1 MWGSILLRKLRTSS
15 LPWCGLAG
23 LAFVLGV
30 FVLTGGGQEV
40 VLLVALFVFLGACFR
55 GLVLA
60 VRDDEVSSATIR
72 SPGGRTLAI
81 IGSDS
86 AAARRRRRIERDRR
100 RQDRPRG
107 DDART

>member
-1 MWGSILLRKLRTSS
+1 MLLKKLRSS
-15 LPWCGLAG
+15 SWPWFAFAG

-40 VLLVALFVFLGACFR
+40 ALLVALFVFLGACLR
-55 GLVLA
+55 GLMLA

-72 SPGGRTLAI
+72 SPVGRTLAS

-86 AAARRRRRIERDRR
+86 AAARRRRRVERDRR
-100 RQDRPRG
+100 RQDPSK
-107 DDART
+107 